1 MKTKHVEGS
10 GLFRLI
16 GEKLTKAEAE
26 ILKKEI
32 KAQKHGVSTH
42 WQMIENTDDDT
53 GIIIKDA
60 YQVWQR
66 IASDAHMQ
74 DEMRE
79 SMQPYAEYEQL
90 RALKSQFNDR
100 YHDLNFKVNVLLGA
114 ASAAILA
121 GIGAFLINV
130 RGLSPAECMAT
141 LAVITVVVLT
151 GLWLNCEAK
160 RCSRR

>member
-10 GLFRLI
+10 GLFRLL
-16 GEKLTKAEAE
+16 GENLTKAEAE
-26 ILKKEI
+26 LLKKEI
-32 KAQKHGVSTH
+32 DAQKHGVSSH
-42 WQMIENTDDDT
+42 WQLSWDHDDDT
-53 GIIIKDA
+53 DTPNEGT

-66 IASDAHMQ
+66 IVSETNIR
-74 DEMRE
+74 DEIRE
-79 SMQPYAEYEQL
+79 STQPYAEYEQF

-100 YHDLNFKVNVLLGA
+100 YHDLNFKVNFLLGM

-130 RGLSPAECMAT
+130 WGLSPAECMAT

-160 RCSRR
+160 RCSR

>member
-32 KAQKHGVSTH
+32 EAQKHGTSTYWRLH
-42 WQMIENTDDDT
+42 WDHNDETDT
-53 GIIIKDA
+53 PNEGT
-60 YQVWQR
+60 YEVWQR
-66 IASDAHMQ
+66 IVSDAHMQ
-74 DEMRE
+74 GEMYE

-90 RALKSQFNDR
+90 RALKNQFNDR

-130 RGLSPAECMAT
+130 WGLSPAECMAT